1 MTAVQGT
8 HEPCMAGRHLVQS
21 VPLPAAVAATA
32 GCARQCREVR
42 RLINP
47 EHLVEI
53 DVEAV
58 VAGES

>member
-1 MTAVQGT
+1 
-8 HEPCMAGRHLVQS
+8 MAGRHLVQS